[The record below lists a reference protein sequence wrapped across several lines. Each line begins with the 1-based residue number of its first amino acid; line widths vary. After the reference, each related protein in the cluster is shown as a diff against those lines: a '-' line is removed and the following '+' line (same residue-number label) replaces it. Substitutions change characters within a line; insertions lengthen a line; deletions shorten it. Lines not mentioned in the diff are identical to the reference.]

1 MKKWDT
7 WKRWEE
13 EFEII
18 DVKYDDV
25 YKDTFIVMRMT
36 SWTYKGTYNIVM
48 ESEIDNTY
56 IIQWNA

>member
-25 YKDTFIVMRMT
+25 YKDTFIVMLMT
-36 SWTYKGTYNIVM
+36 SWAYKWTYDIIM
-48 ESEIDNTY
+48 ESEIDDNY
-56 IIQWNA
+56 II

>member
-25 YKDTFIVMRMT
+25 YKDTFIVMRIT
-36 SWTYKGTYNIVM
+36 SWTHKGKYDIVM

-56 IIQWNA
+56 IINK